1 MRTHRLLA
9 SCALLALLAVAAA
22 GCGSSKKSS
31 AAVSKG
37 CGKADLQLVNSGMLT
52 IGTDNPAYPPWFG
65 GTPAKGSMWKI
76 SDPASGQG
84 FEGAV
89 AKAVADKLGFASNE
103 VKWVVVPFDQS
114 FKPGAKSFDIDINQ
128 VSYSAQRAKNVDF
141 SDSYYDVNQ
150 ALVAIKGTPI
160 TKVKSIADLKSH
172 KLGVQVGTTSFDY
185 VDQNIKPDQQP
196 SVYNN
201 SNDVNSGLKSHGVEG
216 IVTDLPTAYYI
227 TGAEQVPNSVIV
239 GQFPSVGTQEH
250 FGLVL
255 AKDSGL
261 TACVNKALADL
272 RAAGTLAKIQNEWLS
287 QKTSVPSLGPS
298 PTVN

>member
-1 MRTHRLLA
+1 MEHRRRA
-9 SCALLALLAVAAA
+9 RR
-22 GCGSSKKSS
+22 GRS
-31 AAVSKG
+31 A
-37 CGKADLQLVNSGMLT
+37 
-52 IGTDNPAYPPWFG
+52 IRPPVRDSRA
-65 GTPAKGSMWKI
+65 PSPPR
-76 SDPASGQG
+76 SRS
-84 FEGAV
+84 
-89 AKAVADKLGFASNE
+89 KLGFAKNE

-114 FKPGAKSFDIDINQ
+114 FKPGTKSFDFDINEI
-128 VSYSAQRAKNVDF
+128 SYTPARAKSVDF

-160 TKVKSIADLKSH
+160 TKAKTLADLKSH
-172 KLGVQVGTTSFDY
+172 KLGVQIGTTSFDY

-239 GQFPSVGTQEH
+239 GQFPTVGTPEH

-255 AKDSGL
+255 AKGSAL
-261 TACVNKALADL
+261 TPCVNKALADL
-272 RAAGTLAKIQNEWLS
+272 KAAGTLAKIQTEWLS
-287 QKTSVPSLGPS
+287 QKTSVP
-298 PTVN
+298 TFK

>member
-1 MRTHRLLA
+1 
-9 SCALLALLAVAAA
+9 LLALLAA

-31 AAVSKG
+31 VAPSKG
-37 CGKADLQLVNSGMLT
+37 CGKADLQLVNGGQLT

-65 GTPAKGSMWKI
+65 GTPPKGSTWKI

-89 AKAVADKLGFASNE
+89 ASAVAGKLGFAKNE
-103 VKWVVVPFDQS
+103 VKWVVVPFEQS
-114 FKPGAKSFDIDINQ
+114 FKPGAKSFDFDINE
-128 VSYSAQRAKNVDF
+128 VSYTPERAKSVDF

-150 ALVAIKGTPI
+150 GLVAIKGTPI
-160 TKVKSIADLKSH
+160 TKAKTIADLKPY
-172 KLGVQVGTTSFDY
+172 KLGVQIGTTSFDY
-185 VDQNIKPDQQP
+185 VDQNVKPDQQP

-201 SNDVNSGLKSHGVEG
+201 SNDVNSGLKSHGVDG

-239 GQFPSVGTQEH
+239 GQFPTVGGTSEH

-255 AKDSGL
+255 AKDSAL
-261 TACVNKALADL
+261 TPCVNKSLADL
-272 RAAGTLAKIQNEWLS
+272 KAAGTLASIQSEWLS
-287 QKTSVPSLGPS
+287 QKTSVPTL
-298 PTVN
+298 N